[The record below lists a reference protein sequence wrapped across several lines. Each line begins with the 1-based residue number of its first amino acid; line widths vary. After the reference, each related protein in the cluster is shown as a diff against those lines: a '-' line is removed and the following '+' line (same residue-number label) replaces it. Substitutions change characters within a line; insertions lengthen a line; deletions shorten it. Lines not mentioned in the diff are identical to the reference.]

1 MMNPIFASGA
11 RRRMRSMRTVIIV
24 TLYGAIMLFVALLQS
39 FSILGQPAITIR
51 SMRAGVESYIY
62 LVALQF
68 LLILLVAPGMTA
80 GSIAGERE
88 RQTLDLVLVTNTG
101 AMRIA
106 LGKLME
112 SFVFLALLIAS
123 SLPMLCVVLL
133 FGGITLL
140 MIGEIMAFMIISA
153 FAALSVGLLAS
164 CMFKRTV
171 TATVASYMIIFA
183 IGVGTLLP
191 MAVDNEG
198 IMRYIQNPD
207 LLTVVNSSQLLALI
221 PKLVF
226 INPGVGLI
234 SLMIHQT
241 GLLQNTFSQFPSGY
255 AYYQI
260 FEYLNFELIAFINMA
275 AMLAISLVLTAI
287 SAILIRP
294 RSAPRREKVK
304 RGIAA

>member
-39 FSILGQPAITIR
+39 FSVLGRPAITIGN
-51 SMRAGVESYIY
+51 MRAGVESYIY

-101 AMRIA
+101 ALRIA

-112 SFVFLALLIAS
+112 SFVFLALLILS

-133 FGGITLL
+133 FGGITLV
-140 MIGEIMAFMIISA
+140 MIGEIVAFMIISA

-164 CMFKRTV
+164 CLFRRTV
-171 TATVASYMIIFA
+171 TATVAAYMIIFA

-191 MAVDNEG
+191 MTVDNEG
-198 IMRYIQNPD
+198 LMRYIQNPD
-207 LLTVVNSSQLLALI
+207 LLTVVNQNQLLAMV
-221 PKLVF
+221 PKLVL

-234 SLMIHQT
+234 SLMIDQT
-241 GLLQNTFSQFPSGY
+241 GLLQRTFGQFPSGY

-260 FEYLNFELIAFINMA
+260 FEQLNFELIAFINMG
-275 AMLAISLVLTAI
+275 AMLAASLLLTAI
-287 SAILIRP
+287 SAVLIRP
-294 RSAPRREKVK
+294 RSAPRREKAK

>member
-1 MMNPIFASGA
+1 MNPIFASGA

-39 FSILGQPAITIR
+39 FSLLGKPFITIGNMR
-51 SMRAGVESYIY
+51 SGVESYIY

-101 AMRIA
+101 ALRIA

-112 SFVFLALLIAS
+112 SFVFLALLILS

-133 FGGITLL
+133 FGGITVL
-140 MIGEIMAFMIISA
+140 MIVEIMAFMIITA

-164 CMFKRTV
+164 CLFKRTV

-183 IGVGTLLP
+183 IGVGTILP

-198 IMRYIQNPD
+198 LMRYVQNVD
-207 LLTVVNSSQLLALI
+207 LLTVANSSQLINLI

-226 INPGVGLI
+226 INPGLGLI
-234 SLMIHQT
+234 SLMISQT
-241 GLLQNTFSQFPSGY
+241 GLLQRTFGQFPTGY
-255 AYYQI
+255 AYYQV
-260 FEYLNFELIAFINMA
+260 FDQLNFELIAFINMGV
-275 AMLAISLVLTAI
+275 MLALSVVLTI
-287 SAILIRP
+287 VSAILIRP
-294 RSAPRREKVK
+294 RSAPRREKAK